1 MTMSGHGHGEWS
13 GERDS
18 FNFGPVATMVLGAAI
33 GLAFGYLFLTDHGKQ
48 FRERLGPMFDTWTDE
63 LRRLR
68 ETADKARSAFHE
80 GRDSFAA
87 MKRVTHAP
95 RRDVI

>member
-1 MTMSGHGHGEWS
+1 VTMSGHGHGEWS
-13 GERDS
+13 GGQES
-18 FNFGPVATMVLGAAI
+18 FNIGPVATMVIGAAI
-33 GLAFGYLFLTDHGKQ
+33 GLAFGYLFLTEQGRQ
-48 FRERLGPMFDTWTDE
+48 LRERLGPMLDTWTDE

-95 RRDVI
+95 RRELI

>member
-1 MTMSGHGHGEWS
+1 VTTPGHSQGEWGHGHE
-13 GERDS
+13 S
-18 FNFGPVATMVLGAAI
+18 FNFGPVATMVLGAAV
-33 GLAFGYLFLTDHGKQ
+33 GLAFGYLFLTEHGRQ
-48 FRERLGPMFDTWTDE
+48 FRTRLGPMLDNWTDE

-87 MKRVTHAP
+87 MRRVTHAP
-95 RRDVI
+95 RDEAF